1 MKRLALLALVAL
13 SGCKLDFFIYTPPRV
28 EAYKLEAA
36 GDSPEE
42 TVTADRIEPVRIT
55 VTPEISLGAAYLK
68 GSEQPPRAH
77 VLYFHGKGGHLDS
90 SFGRAKR
97 WANLGFDVLVFDYRG
112 FGNSTNVEPTEAG
125 IAEDTE
131 AALQYLVS
139 RVGASARIVF
149 YGHSFGTAAGL
160 QRAVLSPPRALILE
174 SALVSIQ
181 YFVADS
187 SQMDL
192 PDSFFMKASWSGDER
207 IAKLQVP
214 VLLLHGL
221 ADDYVR
227 PEGSEALYGEA
238 NEPKKLVLVEGADH
252 GTVPEV
258 MDRTFAGT
266 EGTYGGT
273 IHGFLDA
280 YAR

>member
-1 MKRLALLALVAL
+1 MRGLALLGLVAL
-13 SGCKLDFFIYTPPRV
+13 SGCKLDFFLYTPPR
-28 EAYKLEAA
+28 LETYELAAA
-36 GDSPEE
+36 GKTPEE
-42 TVTADRIEPVRIT
+42 TVTPDRIEPLRIT
-55 VTPEISLGAAYLK
+55 VTPEISLGAAYVK

-97 WANLGFDVLVFDYRG
+97 WANLGFDVLVWDYRG
-112 FGNSTNVEPTEAG
+112 FGASTNVEPTEAG
-125 IAEDTE
+125 IEEDSE
-131 AALQYLVS
+131 AVLQYLVA

-160 QRAVLSPPRALILE
+160 QRAVLSPPRALVLE

-181 YFVADS
+181 YFVADA

-192 PDSFFMKASWSGDER
+192 PASFFMKATWAGDER

-221 ADDYVR
+221 EDDYVR
-227 PEGSEALYGEA
+227 PEGSQALYGEA

-252 GTVPEV
+252 GDVPQV
-258 MDRTFAGT
+258 MDQAFAGT